1 MFSSDYQRGNLPQAV
16 GRDLRYELP
25 MIVRD
30 MHCRKVSWDY
40 ARYPRTD
47 SDFAAA
53 FFATLIPLAGCSNL
67 LNIRNPAALL

>member
-1 MFSSDYQRGNLPQAV
+1 
-16 GRDLRYELP
+16 